1 MMPRYEDGIPY
12 TCPLIDDVIRLL
24 KEIDKIGC
32 EEISSS
38 EIASA
43 ISTMETIRKHN
54 SALRGKAKDNYD
66 ELVSHQDN
74 SRELEQQ
81 VRNLENENEN
91 LEDSVR
97 DLEKTVAKLES
108 ELEQLQ
114 EG

>member
-1 MMPRYEDGIPY
+1 MPRYDDGIPY

-54 SALRGKAKDNYD
+54 SALRDKAKDNYD
-66 ELVSHQDN
+66 ELMSYHDN

-81 VRNLENENEN
+81 ISRLEDEKDD
-91 LEDSVR
+91 LKDSVR